1 MAIKKIHEEKNGVIG
16 YVITKEEDLEK
27 LPKNGIAITS
37 KAILVNPTI
46 GVKTYIFYDNDTDKN
61 TDGEWIEW
69 KAKYRGL
76 GDNVKDYI
84 KEYHEDLN
92 KIVDVTNPKI
102 DEGYDV
108 TINDSE
114 EGVLNFEV
122 NGRTLQDVCKDKSNF
137 FINRGSYDNG
147 IITLTQNTSDVPFAY
162 LNENFILKEN
172 TTYTLILEILENT
185 IEASSNENNTNQ
197 VFSIAS
203 SGLGYGLWTIEMENT
218 IVVLSKQTGIIRKK
232 FVYRTNNVGANGSI
246 VATGGYVLKHTS
258 NPSGRIKFRL
268 MFLEGDHTNTPIAEL
283 PYIEGIQSVG
293 DLVEDESN
301 VNFGKYKV
309 EVKSVGKNLLNV
321 SDLIFGKKIDD
332 NGNVVAGLESQ
343 AVTETIKL
351 KPNTQYV
358 YSVENVSGS
367 PNPLNGSRVFLYDS
381 VGNFNRSFW
390 LATRNDK
397 FTIDNKNH
405 FIRIAYSLSG
415 GKADTTLD
423 NLQTAQLEEGTTAT
437 PYEPYYEDIKTYY
450 LDKPLRGLPNG
461 VCDTIEK
468 DKVVRRVGK
477 VVLDGT
483 EEWSIQSTNTNE
495 NGLVNFA
502 LNRYFKRKHGQDDT
516 LCDRFPIGGMITIE
530 TRESYLFGEQTL
542 YIRKSISSNITTVSD
557 LKDWLQANPTTVYY
571 ELAEP
576 TEEQLPTVPMINSYN
591 DVTHI
596 YSTNYIQPFIEIF
609 DTVSIFKDANQ
620 YLNIECDRVFALPNM
635 DDLEDNA
642 VKEIHMYIY
651 MKEEAT
657 LTFPSDIKWETLSE
671 FGKGDYVEII
681 LTYVKTNGVGQW
693 LGSAIVYNG

>member
-1 MAIKKIHEEKNGVIG
+1 M
-16 YVITKEEDLEK
+16 
-27 LPKNGIAITS
+27 
-37 KAILVNPTI
+37 VNPTI
-46 GVKTYIFYDNDTDKN
+46 GIKTYIFYDNDTDKN

-76 GDNVKDYI
+76 GDNVKDFI

-102 DEGYDV
+102 GEGYDV

-114 EGVLNFEV
+114 EGNLSFKV

-137 FINRGSYDNG
+137 LTNKGSYDNG
-147 IITLTQNTSDVPFAY
+147 VITLTQKTSDVSFTY
-162 LNENFILKEN
+162 SNENFILKKN
-172 TTYTLILEILENT
+172 TTYTLILEVLENT
-185 IEASSNENNTNQ
+185 IESSSLNGNTNQ
-197 VFSIAS
+197 VFNIS
-203 SGLGYGLWTIEMENT
+203 STGLGYGSWTIKTESS
-218 IVVLSKQTGIIRKK
+218 IAVSARQTGVIRRK
-232 FVYRTNNVGANGSI
+232 FVYRTDNVGVDGRI
-246 VATGGYVLKHTS
+246 IATGGYVLKHTS
-258 NPSGRIKFRL
+258 NPSGYIKFKL
-268 MFLEGDHTNTPIAEL
+268 MFLEGDHTNTPIEEL

-309 EVKSVGKNLLNV
+309 EVKS
-321 SDLIFGKKIDD
+321 
-332 NGNVVAGLESQ
+332 ES
-343 AVTETIKL
+343 
-351 KPNTQYV
+351 
-358 YSVENVSGS
+358 
-367 PNPLNGSRVFLYDS
+367 
-381 VGNFNRSFW
+381 
-390 LATRNDK
+390 
-397 FTIDNKNH
+397 
-405 FIRIAYSLSG
+405 
-415 GKADTTLD
+415 
-423 NLQTAQLEEGTTAT
+423 
-437 PYEPYYEDIKTYY
+437 YEPYHEDIKTYY
-450 LDKPLRGLPNG
+450 LNEPLRGLPNG

-477 VVLDGT
+477 IVLNSANYNDWKKSDWNMNDIVRFDYT
-483 EEWSIQSTNTNE
+483 KSTT
-495 NGLVNFA
+495 FA
-502 LNRYFKRKHGQDDT
+502 KGY
-516 LCDRFPIGGMITIE
+516 
-530 TRESYLFGEQTL
+530 
-542 YIRKSISSNITTVSD
+542 SNIINLICDKFYAVDRDYLNLEENRNQECISINTTGQISINISK
-557 LKDWLQANPTTVYY
+557 LKLSKEDVDGLSAWLQANPTTVYY
-571 ELAEP
+571 ELATPIEQ
-576 TEEQLPTVPMINSYN
+576 QLPTIPTINSYN

-620 YLNIECDRVFALPNM
+620 YLNIESDRTFALPNM